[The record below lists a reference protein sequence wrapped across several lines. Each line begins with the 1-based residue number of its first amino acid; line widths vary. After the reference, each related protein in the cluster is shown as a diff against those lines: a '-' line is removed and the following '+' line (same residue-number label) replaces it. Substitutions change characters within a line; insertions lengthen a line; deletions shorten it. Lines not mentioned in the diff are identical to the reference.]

1 MLRDRSSLCTQI
13 LLTRASHR
21 FIGMLVSAIG
31 LFCGC
36 ASPSMS
42 TANLPTAFTRQS
54 AESTFR
60 SQDTPLKDDWLS
72 PSNSAAKNSLPANPR
87 SSPGL
92 WNSGKPSSVRAAAPG
107 HSFAQPKARLGRP
120 ITDTRSIQNPPNA
133 GPTAGHSLNVTTSS
147 PTDPWAPSKTAQ
159 QNSAFPKHNAWQSVR
174 QPNETQTAEILSR
187 KAPLM
192 GDAHTLSGQPVGEG
206 TQGIQPPLKSDPVSV
221 SDSMAETDPADIT
234 GSTSEVPAPDATIT
248 DPAADTDPASE
259 LPSTEGPT
267 MLDRLRGLYN
277 PRLDENADKL
287 KKQIRRW
294 PDPFGLLTDRDD
306 AAALTPETPETE
318 AGAESLK
325 SAEAAA
331 VPLLPQPTPGTSTS
345 VQTAITELERQLTE
359 WPRLP
364 SGKPAQPTEWRQRQ
378 TDLRLLHM
386 IAGRSAESIRII
398 ESLPEEEQEYW
409 QSLMLSMNRFRQG
422 GEDSDRPEQLTES
435 LQHLR
440 NATKKLRPLAQLTI
454 PRIILCDRIDGFGS
468 VAEFPTANFEPGQRI
483 LVYTELQ
490 NFRSELTAA
499 GRYRSEFAAVL
510 EFLREGE
517 DEVVDTI
524 RVPQIEDLC
533 DVERTD
539 YFQSFELTLP
549 ALEGKYLMRLRLRDQ
564 LSLQT
569 AVAELEFTV
578 QSRN

>member
-1 MLRDRSSLCTQI
+1 MPRDCPSLCTRI
-13 LLTRASHR
+13 LSTRASHR
-21 FIGMLVSAIG
+21 FIGMLVSGIG

-36 ASPSMS
+36 ASPSMW

-60 SQDTPLKDDWLS
+60 SQDTPLNDDWLS

-87 SSPGL
+87 SAQGR

-147 PTDPWAPSKTAQ
+147 PTDPWASSNTAN
-159 QNSAFPKHNAWQSVR
+159 QNSAATKRDAWQSVP
-174 QPNETQTAEILSR
+174 QSDETQTAEILSR
-187 KAPLM
+187 KAPLL
-192 GDAHTLSGQPVGEG
+192 GDASTLSGQPVAEG
-206 TQGIQPPLKSDPVSV
+206 ALGIQAPLKSDPVSA
-221 SDSMAETDPADIT
+221 SESMTKTDPADVT
-234 GSTSEVPAPDATIT
+234 GSNSEVPAPDATIT
-248 DPAADTDPASE
+248 DSAAVTDPAAE
-259 LPSTEGPT
+259 LPSPEGPT

-277 PRLDENADKL
+277 PRLDENTDKL

-294 PDPFGLLTDRDD
+294 PDPFGLLTDRDNPES
-306 AAALTPETPETE
+306 LPPETPETE
-318 AGAESLK
+318 A
-325 SAEAAA
+325 AA
-331 VPLLPQPTPGTSTS
+331 VRLLPQPTQGTSTS
-345 VQTAITELERQLTE
+345 VQTAITELEQQLAE

-364 SGKPAQPTEWRQRQ
+364 SGKPAQPTEWRRRQ

-409 QSLMLSMNRFRQG
+409 QSLMLSMNRFRQA

-440 NATKKLRPLAQLTI
+440 NATKKLQPLAQLSI

-490 NFRSELTAA
+490 NFRSELTAD

-564 LSLQT
+564 LNLQT